1 MRKNQRVPGTVSG
14 WMRKHADGYK
24 DRESLI
30 AAVQKIFPDKD
41 RMAIVR
47 RINELTALGAI
58 EPKPGQR
65 GKRIASSTS
74 NPNPKPG
81 RKPTTKKVPK
91 RFRMAVDVEQ
101 VKEEYDDESKI
112 DEGIANLGSSI
123 IKDNDFRM
131 ELGIALDRWKVV
143 STLERF
149 SKNKIELRG
158 KQFKGTYW
166 GQQDSLADLRKKID
180 MT

>member
-1 MRKNQRVPGTVSG
+1 
-14 WMRKHADGYK
+14 
-24 DRESLI
+24 
-30 AAVQKIFPDKD
+30 
-41 RMAIVR
+41 
-47 RINELTALGAI
+47 
-58 EPKPGQR
+58 
-65 GKRIASSTS
+65 
-74 NPNPKPG
+74 
-81 RKPTTKKVPK
+81 
-91 RFRMAVDVEQ
+91 MAVDVEQ